1 MTDLNLSLIM
11 PWVGALLSIIAL
23 GTQLKNILSS
33 GERKLDERLSKTE
46 STLIGHDRRIQKVE
60 TELQHLPDR
69 DTAHRLELTMEKIS
83 GRLDTL
89 DERLKPIAATSG
101 RLQEFLLEQA
111 QK

>member
-1 MTDLNLSLIM
+1 MDLSVVM
-11 PWVGALLSIIAL
+11 PWVVAAMTIFNFIGL
-23 GTQLKNILSS
+23 LKNWLSS
-33 GERKLDERLSKTE
+33 GEKALGEKVGSAEKKLIE
-46 STLIGHDRRIQKVE
+46 HDRRIQAVE
-60 TELQHLPDR
+60 GELKHLPDR
-69 DTAHRLELTMEKIS
+69 ETAHKLELALAQIS

>member
-1 MTDLNLSLIM
+1 MTFDFAVVGGLVGLAVSIFNLIAHIRTIM
-11 PWVGALLSIIAL
+11 
-23 GTQLKNILSS
+23 SS
-33 GERKLDERLSKTE
+33 GEKKLDERLTKAE
-46 STLIGHDRRIQKVE
+46 GKLIEHDRRVQALEGEIK
-60 TELQHLPDR
+60 HLPDR
-69 DTAHRLELTMEKIS
+69 ETAHKLELALAQIS

>member
-1 MTDLNLSLIM
+1 MNFDIATATPIVAFVLSL
-11 PWVGALLSIIAL
+11 IAL
-23 GTQLKNILSS
+23 GTQVRSILSS
-33 GERKLDERLSKTE
+33 GEKKLDERLTKAESKLVE
-46 STLIGHDRRIQKVE
+46 YDRRVQTLE
-60 TELQHLPDR
+60 SEMRHMPDR